1 MTEYEREL
9 EFKNSEARE
18 NGLECESRMVE
29 VNGIMSNL
37 SDTID
42 KAKLMKQAK
51 RKVNREVKNSLAYLE
66 RVISS
71 YRWFACSFF
80 SLCMSHLLYMV
91 EQLRFWW
98 KSKTTCCTFHFGILV
113 FRLLFCLF
121 HPLQFCF
128 SRSLRFL
135 LFIAFWFWCR
145 FLSCFHDNRRYD
157 VLFLRFVSH
166 HRCYKIILF
175 WRLFFFLFLLDSLF
189 LFGFFHNFLF
199 LLNLNNQII
208 IPFLLLLFLFLCWGR
223 DRRLRLLLRLL
234 RSLLLFW

>member
-71 YRWFACSFF
+71 YR
-80 SLCMSHLLYMV
+80 
-91 EQLRFWW
+91 
-98 KSKTTCCTFHFGILV
+98 
-113 FRLLFCLF
+113 
-121 HPLQFCF
+121 
-128 SRSLRFL
+128 
-135 LFIAFWFWCR
+135 
-145 FLSCFHDNRRYD
+145 
-157 VLFLRFVSH
+157 
-166 HRCYKIILF
+166 
-175 WRLFFFLFLLDSLF
+175 
-189 LFGFFHNFLF
+189 
-199 LLNLNNQII
+199 
-208 IPFLLLLFLFLCWGR
+208 
-223 DRRLRLLLRLL
+223 
-234 RSLLLFW
+234 